1 MAFSTSNRDGVGPK
15 TRLMKDSFALSPCL
29 PPTYSHL
36 HTPPWH
42 KRLAQSRLKGAVK
55 LPEARNLELDD
66 DDDGRVGRLLEV
78 VVVVRLGVEGAAPTA
93 AVTVLIMAPPPISFF
108 RFSFS
113 QSTQ

>member
-15 TRLMKDSFALSPCL
+15 TRLMKDPFALSPCL

-42 KRLAQSRLKGAVK
+42 KRLAQCRLKGAVK
-55 LPEARNLELDD
+55 LPEAGNLELDD
-66 DDDGRVGRLLEV
+66 DDDGRVGRLLE
-78 VVVVRLGVEGAAPTA
+78 VVVRLGVEGAAPTA